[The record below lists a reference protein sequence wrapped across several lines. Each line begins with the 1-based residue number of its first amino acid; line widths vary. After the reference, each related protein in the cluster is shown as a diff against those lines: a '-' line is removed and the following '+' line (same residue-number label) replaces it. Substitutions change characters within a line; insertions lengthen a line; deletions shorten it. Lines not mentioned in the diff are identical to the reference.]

1 MRKLVSIVCP
11 VYNEEQA
18 IPILY
23 GRLQRAIAN
32 YRDQFDF
39 ELLFTNNASTDA
51 SAEIVA
57 RIREEDP
64 SVQLLTLSRNF
75 GYQASLQAGLT
86 YAAGDAIVVI
96 DVDCEDPP
104 EMIPEFL
111 RRWQEGYDVVYGIR
125 KDRPEPWIIRQ
136 LRTLFYYVLSASAD
150 MDIILFMSEF
160 SLLTAEV
167 QRAILSNQTSF
178 PFLRS
183 EIGYAGFARFGVPYR
198 RQKRIAGETHYN
210 LVSMTIFAVAGI
222 LTAST
227 FLLRIPLYAFPL
239 LVLGNVCLIAWDIVR
254 SSSAGFRLCVVFD
267 LIYIIALLV
276 VLGLYLARI
285 YKNGMRR
292 PNFIVNRKA
301 SLLNREFPT
310 LQASA
315 GEVRFAPTS
324 GSR

>member
-1 MRKLVSIVCP
+1 MRKLVSIVSP
-11 VYNEEQA
+11 VYNEEHS

-23 GRLQRAIAN
+23 ERVQKAIAN
-32 YRDQFDF
+32 YRDRFDF
-39 ELLFTNNASTDA
+39 EILFTNNASTDA
-51 SAEIVA
+51 TAEIVA

-86 YAAGDAIVVI
+86 YAAGDAIVII

-111 RRWQEGYDVVYGIR
+111 HRWEEGYDVVYGIR
-125 KDRPEPWIIRQ
+125 KDRPEPWLIKQ
-136 LRTLFYYVLSASAD
+136 LRALFYHVLSASAD

-183 EIGYAGFARFGVPYR
+183 EIGYAGFARFGIPYR
-198 RQKRIAGETHYN
+198 RQKRVAGETHYN
-210 LVSMTIFAVAGI
+210 LLSMTIFAVAGI

-227 FLLRIPLYAFPL
+227 FLLRVPLYVFPL
-239 LVLGNVCLIAWDIVR
+239 LAFGNAGLIIRDVVYGGT
-254 SSSAGFRLCVVFD
+254 AGLRLAVVFD
-267 LIYIIALLV
+267 LIYIIGLLNV
-276 VLGLYLARI
+276 FGLYLARI

-301 SLLNREFPT
+301 SLLNREFST
-310 LQASA
+310 LQSSA
-315 GEVRFAPTS
+315 G
-324 GSR
+324 

>member
-11 VYNEEQA
+11 VYNEERS

-23 GRLQRAIAN
+23 GRLQKAITS
-32 YRDQFDF
+32 YRDRFDF
-39 ELLFTNNASTDA
+39 ELLFTNNASTDG

-125 KDRPEPWIIRQ
+125 KDRPEPWLIKQ
-136 LRTLFYYVLSASAD
+136 LRALFYHVLSASAD

-160 SLLTAEV
+160 SLLTADV
-167 QRAILSNQTSF
+167 RRAILSNQTSF

-183 EIGYAGFARFGVPYR
+183 EIGYAGFARFGIPYR
-198 RQKRIAGETHYN
+198 RQKRVAGETHYN
-210 LVSMTIFAVAGI
+210 LATMTIFAVAGI

-227 FLLRIPLYAFPL
+227 FLLRVPLYVFPL
-239 LVLGNVCLIAWDIVR
+239 LALGNAGLITWDMVH
-254 SSSAGFRLCVVFD
+254 SSSAGLHLAVIFD
-267 LIYIIALLV
+267 LIYIIGLLNV
-276 VLGLYLARI
+276 FGLYLARI

-301 SLLNREFPT
+301 SLLDREFPT
-310 LQASA
+310 L
-315 GEVRFAPTS
+315 GL
-324 GSR
+324 

>member
-11 VYNEEQA
+11 VYNEEHS

-23 GRLQRAIAN
+23 ERLQKAIAE
-32 YRDQFDF
+32 YRDHFDF
-39 ELLFTNNASTDA
+39 ELLFTNNASTDG
-51 SAEIVA
+51 SAEVVA

-64 SVQLLTLSRNF
+64 TVQLLTLSRNF

-86 YAAGDAIVVI
+86 YAAGDAIVTI

-125 KDRPEPWIIRQ
+125 KDRPEPWLIKQ
-136 LRTLFYYVLSASAD
+136 LRALFYHVLSASAD
-150 MDIILFMSEF
+150 MDIVLFMSEF

-167 QRAILSNQTSF
+167 RRAILSNRTSF

-183 EIGYAGFARFGVPYR
+183 EIGYVGFARCGIPYR
-198 RQKRIAGETHYN
+198 RQKRVAGETHYN
-210 LVSMTIFAVAGI
+210 LVTMTIFAVAGI

-227 FLLRIPLYAFPL
+227 FLLRASLYVFPL
-239 LVLGNVCLIAWDIVR
+239 IALGNAGLIACDR
-254 SSSAGFRLCVVFD
+254 AHGGNLGFHLSVVLD
-267 LIYIIALLV
+267 LIYIIGLLNV
-276 VLGLYLARI
+276 FGLYLARI

-310 LQASA
+310 LQ
-315 GEVRFAPTS
+315 GQW
-324 GSR
+324 G

>member
-11 VYNEEQA
+11 VYNEEQS

-23 GRLQRAIAN
+23 ERLRKAIAE
-32 YRDQFDF
+32 YRDRFDF
-39 ELLFTNNASTDA
+39 ELLFTNNASTDS

-57 RIREEDP
+57 RIRAEDP

-86 YAAGDAIVVI
+86 YAAGDAIVTI
-96 DVDCEDPP
+96 DADCEDPP

-111 RRWQEGYDVVYGIR
+111 RRWEEGYDVVYGIR
-125 KDRPEPWIIRQ
+125 KDRQEPWLIKQ
-136 LRTLFYYVLSASAD
+136 LRALFYHILSVSAD
-150 MDIILFMSEF
+150 MDIVLFMSEF

-167 QRAILSNQTSF
+167 RRAILSNQTSF

-183 EIGYAGFARFGVPYR
+183 EIGYAGFARFGIPYR
-198 RQKRIAGETHYN
+198 RQKRVAGETHYN

-227 FLLRIPLYAFPL
+227 FLLRASLYVFPFIA
-239 LVLGNVCLIAWDIVR
+239 LGNAGLIAWDMTRNGSTGV
-254 SSSAGFRLCVVFD
+254 RLCVVFD
-267 LIYIIALLV
+267 LIYIIGLLNIF
-276 VLGLYLARI
+276 GLYLARI

-292 PNFIVNRKA
+292 PNFIVNRRA

-310 LQASA
+310 LQ
-315 GEVRFAPTS
+315 GQW
-324 GSR
+324 G

>member
-11 VYNEEQA
+11 VYNEEQS

-23 GRLQRAIAN
+23 ERLQKAIAE
-32 YRDQFDF
+32 YRDRFDF
-39 ELLFTNNASTDA
+39 ELLFTNNASTDG

-86 YAAGDAIVVI
+86 YAAGDAIVTI

-111 RRWQEGYDVVYGIR
+111 RRWEEGYDVVYGIR
-125 KDRPEPWIIRQ
+125 KDREEPWLIKQ
-136 LRTLFYYVLSASAD
+136 LRALFYHILSASAD
-150 MDIILFMSEF
+150 MDIVLFMSEF

-167 QRAILSNQTSF
+167 RRAILSNQTSF

-183 EIGYAGFARFGVPYR
+183 EIGYAGFARFGIPYR
-198 RQKRIAGETHYN
+198 RQKRVAGETHYN
-210 LVSMTIFAVAGI
+210 LLSMTIFAVAGI

-227 FLLRIPLYAFPL
+227 FLLRASLYVFPL
-239 LVLGNVCLIAWDIVR
+239 IALSNAGLIAWDMARNDSIGV
-254 SSSAGFRLCVVFD
+254 RLCVVFD
-267 LIYIIALLV
+267 LIYIIGLLNV
-276 VLGLYLARI
+276 IGLYLARI

-292 PNFIVNRKA
+292 PNFIVNSKA
-301 SLLNREFPT
+301 SLLNREFTT
-310 LQASA
+310 LQ
-315 GEVRFAPTS
+315 GQW
-324 GSR
+324 G

>member
-11 VYNEEQA
+11 VYNEEQS

-23 GRLQRAIAN
+23 ERLQKAIAE
-32 YRDQFDF
+32 YRDRFDF
-39 ELLFTNNASTDA
+39 ELLFTNNASTDG

-57 RIREEDP
+57 RIRAKDP

-86 YAAGDAIVVI
+86 YAAGDAIVII

-111 RRWQEGYDVVYGIR
+111 RRWEDGYDVVYGIR
-125 KDRPEPWIIRQ
+125 KDRPEPWLIKQ
-136 LRTLFYYVLSASAD
+136 LRALFYHILSASAD

-167 QRAILSNQTSF
+167 RRAILSNQTSF

-183 EIGYAGFARFGVPYR
+183 EIGYAGFARFGIPYR
-198 RQKRIAGETHYN
+198 RQKRVAGETHYN

-227 FLLRIPLYAFPL
+227 FLLRASLYVFPL
-239 LVLGNVCLIAWDIVR
+239 IALGNAGVIAWDVARNDSTGI
-254 SSSAGFRLCVVFD
+254 RLCVVFD
-267 LIYIIALLV
+267 LIYIIGLLNV
-276 VLGLYLARI
+276 FGLYLARI

-310 LQASA
+310 LQ
-315 GEVRFAPTS
+315 
-324 GSR
+324 GSTG